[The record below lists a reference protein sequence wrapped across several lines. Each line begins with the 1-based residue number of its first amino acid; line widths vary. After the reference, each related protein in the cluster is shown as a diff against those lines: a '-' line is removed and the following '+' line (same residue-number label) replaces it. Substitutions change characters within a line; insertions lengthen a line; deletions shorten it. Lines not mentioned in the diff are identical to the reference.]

1 MKKLMVLFM
10 MLFTGNILSVNCS
23 TYNCDSE
30 YDYYIPLVDSLS
42 NVASFK
48 EAKVGEVIFQEIV
61 ERKSLFLNIPEGTTF
76 KQANYEKL
84 CKVEVQE
91 IQSIFKRSP
100 IEGASDQSKVH
111 MCAKLKVKNIDER
124 ESCKAVTEP
133 NSFLGDRSINRICIA
148 NDYRKFKNLNK
159 DNPFL
164 IKLVGNGE
172 FSGRKFIAKEY
183 NLSFSKESRKLIS
196 NTYFIS
202 YLSKNR
208 VEITQ
213 KDEVNNKTSKVNI
226 DISGDDI
233 GVLKISTYDEK
244 SFGKDLSG
252 RVKIENVYGRKFTF
266 FKKDG
271 GYFYKA
277 FPYLASEAI
286 LDKQQEE
293 EKRYYAKLTQRCV
306 DSGYTDEYSIKICVD
321 VEKYNDKLVQRCIG
335 FGYKD
340 ENSIKGCVQQEKF
353 NEKKL
358 EKQRQEFKAEQYK
371 IAQLQQELKEAKSE
385 SFWDGVW
392 QQAFSNYTQQKLNV
406 AFQKKI
412 NNLNNQLRREQ
423 RFNRK
428 QRKKPNEYKQLEPIK
443 YSN

>member
-1 MKKLMVLFM
+1 
-10 MLFTGNILSVNCS
+10 MLRRHIG
-23 TYNCDSE
+23 YNEFSE
-30 YDYYIPLVDSLS
+30 
-42 NVASFK
+42 
-48 EAKVGEVIFQEIV
+48 E
-61 ERKSLFLNIPEGTTF
+61 
-76 KQANYEKL
+76 
-84 CKVEVQE
+84 
-91 IQSIFKRSP
+91 
-100 IEGASDQSKVH
+100 
-111 MCAKLKVKNIDER
+111 
-124 ESCKAVTEP
+124 
-133 NSFLGDRSINRICIA
+133 
-148 NDYRKFKNLNK
+148 KFKSNK
-159 DNPFL
+159 H
-164 IKLVGNGE
+164 
-172 FSGRKFIAKEY
+172 
-183 NLSFSKESRKLIS
+183 NLSFSKESKNIIA
-196 NTYFIS
+196 NTYSIT
-202 YLSKNR
+202 YIDENR
-208 VEITQ
+208 VEITLQ
-213 KDEVNNKTSKVNI
+213 DEVNNKTSKVNI

-233 GVLKISTYDEK
+233 GVLKISTYGEK
-244 SFGKDLSG
+244 SYGKDLSG

-266 FKKDG
+266 LKKDG

-306 DSGYTDEYSIKICVD
+306 D
-321 VEKYNDKLVQRCIG
+321 

-358 EKQRQEFKAEQYK
+358 EMQRQEFKAEQYK

-423 RFNRK
+423 RFNRNNNN
-428 QRKKPNEYKQLEPIK
+428 RFGLTPTNID
-443 YSN
+443 N